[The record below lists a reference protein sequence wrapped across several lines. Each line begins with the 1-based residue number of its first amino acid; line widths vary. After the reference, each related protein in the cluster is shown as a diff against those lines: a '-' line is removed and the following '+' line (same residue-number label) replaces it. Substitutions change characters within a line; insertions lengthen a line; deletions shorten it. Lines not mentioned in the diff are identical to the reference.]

1 MNNLKNQLFTLRDE
15 DMRDSSFNVNKRKIL
30 CEKRINNYSLKKYI
44 NLFKDKKAL

>member
-30 CEKRINNYSLKKYI
+30 FEKRINNSLTYKIYKSI
-44 NLFKDKKAL
+44 